1 LYLSTT
7 TSSTLHNPSGE
18 DSGDSA
24 WSSAA
29 ASHLGTVRETNED
42 AFLEDP
48 ARGLWV
54 VADGMG
60 GLAAGDI
67 ASRNT
72 INALDRFE
80 PCGDVASDV
89 DWLDDSLTSV
99 NRMLRQR
106 QEWVRSGNMG
116 STVALLLAHGDLGV
130 VMWAGDSRVYR
141 YRGGELS
148 LLTEDHSYVEELVRR
163 GKVRREDAD
172 THPAANIISR
182 AVGVEDRLFVD
193 LDYTR
198 ISPGDCFLICTDGL
212 YRELTESRIS
222 ACLDEPTPGEA
233 CDRLLDEALRAG
245 AKDNVTL
252 IVAKA
257 RATRTDIG
265 RDRR

>member
-1 LYLSTT
+1 VL
-7 TSSTLHNPSGE
+7 
-18 DSGDSA
+18 A

-29 ASHLGTVRETNED
+29 GTHAGGVRETNED

-60 GLAAGDI
+60 GLAAGDV

-80 PCGDVASDV
+80 PSGDVASDV
-89 DWLDDSLTSV
+89 DWLEDSLTSV

-106 QEWVRSGNMG
+106 HEWVRSGHMG
-116 STVALLLAHGDLGV
+116 STIALLLAHGDLGI
-130 VMWAGDSRVYR
+130 VMWAGDSRIYR
-141 YRGGELS
+141 YRRGRLS
-148 LLTEDHSYVEELVRR
+148 LLTEDHSYVEELVRH

-182 AVGVEDRLFVD
+182 AVGVEDTLFVD
-193 LDYTR
+193 LDYVR
-198 ISPGDCFLICTDGL
+198 IAPDDRFLLCTDGL
-212 YRELTESRIS
+212 YRELTESRIRR
-222 ACLDEPTPGEA
+222 CLDEPTPA
-233 CDRLLDEALRAG
+233 AARDRLLEEALQAG

-257 RATRTDIG
+257 RAA
-265 RDRR
+265 